1 MRMQINEVSERYG
14 LSKDTLRYYE
24 RIGLIPSVPRNASGI
39 RNYDQESLNWI
50 EFIKCM
56 RSAGLTIDALIA
68 YATLVQQGDATL
80 NARKQLLIEQRDSLM
95 ARMAELNE
103 SLERLNRKI
112 QRREELMSMIPI
124 IYFMRKK
131 RRML

>member
-1 MRMQINEVSERYG
+1 MPVVFAIM
-14 LSKDTLRYYE
+14 
-24 RIGLIPSVPRNASGI
+24 
-39 RNYDQESLNWI
+39 
-50 EFIKCM
+50 M

-80 NARKQLLIEQRDSLM
+80 NARKQLLIEQRDALM

-112 QRREELMSMIPI
+112 QRYEDGGMSCV
-124 IYFMRKK
+124 KN
-131 RRML
+131 L